1 MMKKILYILG
11 FLMFA
16 SIVVRPIA
24 VFSATEPFS
33 GKEEDVPYSSARVF
47 SKIIGATGM
56 NPNADW
62 GTSFGQSNE
71 EDVGKDLYLMVY
83 RKVNVDPQQKALKNI
98 AGKYGMT
105 EAALNSILHGDYTAL
120 FEKKKS
126 MSQEEAQKKLSEIQ
140 QLFKEEAEL
149 QSLEANVKSAVEPSE
164 IFANGDLA
172 DSGFDLI
179 NDLDIIEKILFLK
192 TNPIDIGAG
201 YSSSDDSSA
210 DSSGG
215 APSGS
220 GVNPPAD
227 TSDILVD
234 GSSGGSSQQTQ
245 ESQESTG
252 STQNPLTGGTLPSDN
267 LDPNTCFAGDNYQSA
282 LSKFEKKAAT
292 DPDYK
297 DGTDKGKDTGK
308 NPGDNEKTG
317 SNSSALTAS
326 DDFLPVQPPPSAPP
340 IQPAEAGDW
349 LQEDVCEDVFCIF
362 VKSVTA
368 PATSSFAKSDNCIA
382 CHAEKI
388 NDVLKDLINHSLVP
402 NKAPGNMMESGK
414 CKKAMSTGFS
424 SVSMNFYASPMPIK
438 TPQNDD
444 IIFGT
449 NIEDDWYN
457 YCNAVAFPFGCKKE
471 KAPTDASKVEYTLPP
486 VISNTVAAK
495 VTSQASDSASF
506 GTVNADIQK
515 GIDAYNLERS
525 LGATKVDTGVKADA
539 GSSFFGPLK
548 TEMDSMNSY
557 FINFSDIL
565 QSLHE
570 KVDTM
575 PGSQACTD
583 IKSKK
588 ECT

>member
-1 MMKKILYILG
+1 MLKKFLYILG

-16 SIVVRPIA
+16 SIIVRPA
-24 VFSATEPFS
+24 VVLGEGEAFS
-33 GKEEDVPYSSARVF
+33 GKDEDVPYSSARVF
-47 SKIIGATGM
+47 SKIVSAAGM

-98 AGKYGMT
+98 AAKYGMSET
-105 EAALNSILHGDYTAL
+105 ELNRILHGDYTQL

-126 MSQEEAQKKLSEIQ
+126 LSQEEAQKKLSEIQ

-164 IFANGDLA
+164 IFANGDLE

-192 TNPIDIGAG
+192 THPIDIGAG
-201 YSSSDDSSA
+201 YSSDDDSSDEPASA
-210 DSSGG
+210 DQGD
-215 APSGS
+215 

-227 TSDILVD
+227 VD
-234 GSSGGSSQQTQ
+234 EIVVDDSPVGSSSQGVKGSQESDSGTQ
-245 ESQESTG
+245 ESASAE
-252 STQNPLTGGTLPSDN
+252 TLASDE
-267 LDPNTCFAGDNYQSA
+267 LDPNTCFAGDIYSDA
-282 LSKFEKKAAT
+282 LSKFEKDAAT
-292 DPDYK
+292 DPKLK
-297 DGTDKGKDTGK
+297 DGSDKDDSKK
-308 NPGDNEKTG
+308 PGDEKTG
-317 SNSSALTAS
+317 SNSSALSAS
-326 DDFLPVQPPPSAPP
+326 DDFFPVQPPPSTPP
-340 IQPAEAGDW
+340 IEPAEAGDW
-349 LQEDVCEDVFCIF
+349 LQEDICEDVFCLFI
-362 VKSVTA
+362 KSVTV
-368 PATSSFAKSDNCIA
+368 PAGSSFSSSDNCIA

-388 NDVLKDLINHSLVP
+388 NDVLKNVITHSLVP

-414 CKKAMSTGFS
+414 CKKAMSTGFG
-424 SVSMNFYASPMPIK
+424 SVSMNFYASPMPIR

-457 YCNAVAFPFGCKKE
+457 YCNAVAFPFGCRKE
-471 KAPTDASKVEYTLPP
+471 KAPTDSNKVEYTLPP
-486 VISNTVAAK
+486 IISETVAAK
-495 VTSQASDSASF
+495 VTAQTSENSSF
-506 GTVNADIQK
+506 GNVNADIQK
-515 GIDAYNLERS
+515 GIDAYSLERS
-525 LGATKVDTGVKADA
+525 VGPARVDAGVKSDQGA
-539 GSSFFGPLK
+539 SFFGPIK
-548 TEMDSMNSY
+548 TEMDNMNSY

-575 PGSQACTD
+575 PGPQACTD
-583 IKSKK
+583 LKSKK
-588 ECT
+588 KCT

>member
-1 MMKKILYILG
+1 MKKILYILG

-140 QLFKEEAEL
+140 QLFKEEVEL

-164 IFANGDLA
+164 IFANGDLE

-201 YSSSDDSSA
+201 YSPSDDSSA

-227 TSDILVD
+227 TSDVLVD
-234 GSSGGSSQQTQ
+234 GSTGGSSQQTQ
-245 ESQESTG
+245 ESQEPTG
-252 STQNPLTGGTLPSDN
+252 STQNPLTGGTLPTDN
-267 LDPNTCFAGDNYQSA
+267 LDPNTCFAGDNYASA
-282 LSKFEKKAAT
+282 LSKFEKNAAT
-292 DPDYK
+292 DSHYK
-297 DGTDKGKDTGK
+297 DQTDKSKTPEK
-308 NPGDNEKTG
+308 NPDGSEKTG
-317 SNSSALTAS
+317 SNSSALSAS

-388 NDVLKDLINHSLVP
+388 NDVLKNLITHSLVP

-471 KAPTDASKVEYTLPP
+471 KAPTDSNKVEYTLPP
-486 VISNTVAAK
+486 VISDTVASK
-495 VTSQASDSASF
+495 VTSQASGSASF
-506 GTVNADIQK
+506 GAVNADIQI
-515 GIDAYNLERS
+515 GIDAYGLERS
-525 LGATKVDTGVKADA
+525 VGATKVDTGVKADQGA
-539 GSSFFGPLK
+539 SFFGPLK

>member
-1 MMKKILYILG
+1 MG

-16 SIVVRPIA
+16 SIVVRPMT
-24 VFSATEPFS
+24 VLGEGETFS
-33 GKEEDVPYSSARVF
+33 GKDEDVPYSSARIF
-47 SKIIGATGM
+47 SKIVSATGM

-62 GTSFGQSNE
+62 GTSFGQTNE

-98 AGKYGMT
+98 AGKYGMSET
-105 EAALNSILHGDYTAL
+105 ELNRILHGDYTQL

-126 MSQEEAQKKLSEIQ
+126 LSQEEAQKKLSEIQ

-164 IFANGDLA
+164 IFANGDLE

-179 NDLDIIEKILFLK
+179 NDLDIIEKMLFLK
-192 TNPIDIGAG
+192 VNPIDVGAG
-201 YSSSDDSSA
+201 YSPSSDSSE
-210 DSSGG
+210 DTGSSGQ
-215 APSGS
+215 AST

-227 TSDILVD
+227 MSELIVD
-234 GSSGGSSQQTQ
+234 GSSPVSTQ

-252 STQNPLTGGTLPSDN
+252 SATKPLKNEVLPADN
-267 LDPNTCFAGDNYQSA
+267 LDPNTCFAGDTYTKA
-282 LSKFEKKAAT
+282 LSKFEEKAAS
-292 DPDYK
+292 DKAFK
-297 DGTDKGKDTGK
+297 DSTDKSKAPSNPENVGK
-308 NPGDNEKTG
+308 
-317 SNSSALTAS
+317 NSSALSAS
-326 DDFLPVQPPPSAPP
+326 DDFLPAKTPTNTSPVQPAK
-340 IQPAEAGDW
+340 AGDW
-349 LQEDVCEDVFCIF
+349 LQEDACDGVFCIF

-368 PATSSFAKSDNCIA
+368 PATSSFSSSDNCIA

-388 NDVLKDLINHSLVP
+388 NDTLKNLINHSLVP

-424 SVSMNFYASPMPIK
+424 SVSMNFYASPMPIR

-457 YCNAVAFPFGCKKE
+457 YCNAVAFPFGCNKS
-471 KAPTDASKVEYTLPP
+471 KAPKDPNQVEYTLPP
-486 VISNTVAAK
+486 VISDTVASK
-495 VTSQASDSASF
+495 VTAQASENASF
-506 GTVNADIQK
+506 GAVNADIQK
-515 GIDAYNLERS
+515 GIDAYSLERS
-525 LGATKVDTGVKADA
+525 VGAARVDA
-539 GSSFFGPLK
+539 GVSADQGASFFGPVK
-548 TEMDSMNSY
+548 TEMDNMNSY

-570 KVDTM
+570 KVDSM